1 MQPQAKPLPQ
11 LVEIYAENHLQQTD
25 ALFYNVDARRPHTLS
40 LSVARQT
47 AVMELDRLQSS
58 RAEFRL
64 ARPSFGS
71 FPWPPTAAQATKTGE
86 ASEASACRPKAKPYL
101 T

>member
-40 LSVARQT
+40 LPVARPT
-47 AVMELDRLQSS
+47 AVLVRS
-58 RAEFRL
+58 
-64 ARPSFGS
+64 
-71 FPWPPTAAQATKTGE
+71 
-86 ASEASACRPKAKPYL
+86 
-101 T
+101 